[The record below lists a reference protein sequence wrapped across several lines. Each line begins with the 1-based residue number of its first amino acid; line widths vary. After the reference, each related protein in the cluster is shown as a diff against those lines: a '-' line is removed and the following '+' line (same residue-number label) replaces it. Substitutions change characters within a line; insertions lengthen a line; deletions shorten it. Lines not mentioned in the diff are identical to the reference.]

1 MQTRMMSLVES
12 LTNVAVG
19 LIISLLSQ
27 IVIFGAYGIH
37 LTFGD
42 NVMITVWFTV
52 ISVLRSYALRRF
64 FTNMRR
70 TKNENKRE
78 FVQRRLP

>member
-1 MQTRMMSLVES
+1 MQSRLGSLVES

-19 LIISLLSQ
+19 LVISLLSQ

-37 LTFGD
+37 LTLGD

-52 ISVLRSYALRRF
+52 VSVVRSFAIRRYF
-64 FTNMRR
+64 NRRR
-70 TKNENKRE
+70 TTK
-78 FVQRRLP
+78 

>member
-19 LIISLLSQ
+19 LVISLLSQ

-37 LTFGD
+37 LTLGD

-52 ISVLRSYALRRF
+52 VSVVRSFAIRRYF
-64 FTNMRR
+64 NRRR
-70 TKNENKRE
+70 TTK
-78 FVQRRLP
+78 

>member
-1 MQTRMMSLVES
+1 MQTRLGSLVES

-19 LIISLLSQ
+19 LVISLLSQ

-37 LTFGD
+37 LALGD

-52 ISVLRSYALRRF
+52 VSVLRSFAIRRF
-64 FTNMRR
+64 FNRRR
-70 TKNENKRE
+70 TTT
-78 FVQRRLP
+78 

>member
-1 MQTRMMSLVES
+1 MQSRLGSLVES

-19 LIISLLSQ
+19 LVISLLSQ

-37 LTFGD
+37 LTLGD

-52 ISVLRSYALRRF
+52 VSVLRSFAIRRYF
-64 FTNMRR
+64 NRRR
-70 TKNENKRE
+70 TTK
-78 FVQRRLP
+78 

>member
-1 MQTRMMSLVES
+1 MQSRLGSLVES

-19 LIISLLSQ
+19 LVISLLSQ

-52 ISVLRSYALRRF
+52 VSVLRSFAIRRYF
-64 FTNMRR
+64 NRRR
-70 TKNENKRE
+70 TTT
-78 FVQRRLP
+78 